1 MYTLR
6 NLNLILHL
14 LVPRVQDSQEEETAT
29 TTIPDK
35 MNTVLNARV
44 AGEVLAS
51 NKAPGIAS
59 GEMQLTERAKYE
71 ISFTWIRTAL
81 HYAAE
86 LLKGV
91 AVFLTMVCFPG
102 AVAICVAKLF
112 YAFCR

>member
-1 MYTLR
+1 MRDGTLDSC
-6 NLNLILHL
+6 
-14 LVPRVQDSQEEETAT
+14 PRSFEIYETLT
-29 TTIPDK
+29 TMIPVK
-35 MNTVLNARV
+35 MNALLDTSSA
-44 AGEVLAS
+44 AEVLAS
-51 NKAPGIAS
+51 DQAPRIAS
-59 GEMQLTERAKYE
+59 AERQLTEAAKYE

>member
-1 MYTLR
+1 MNAL
-6 NLNLILHL
+6 LNT
-14 LVPRVQDSQEEETAT
+14 SS
-29 TTIPDK
+29 
-35 MNTVLNARV
+35 

-51 NKAPGIAS
+51 VQAPGLVS
-59 GEMQLTERAKYE
+59 RERPLIERGKYE

-81 HYAAE
+81 QYAAE

-102 AVAICVAKLF
+102 AVAICVTKLF

>member
-1 MYTLR
+1 MT
-6 NLNLILHL
+6 
-14 LVPRVQDSQEEETAT
+14 
-29 TTIPDK
+29 PDK
-35 MNTVLNARV
+35 MNAVLNTCS

-51 NKAPGIAS
+51 NEGPGIVS
-59 GEMQLTERAKYE
+59 PERQLSERAKYE

-81 HYAAE
+81 QYAAE

-102 AVAICVAKLF
+102 AVAICVTKLF